1 MKKFL
6 YSAFLMLLLATFLLA
21 GLWRFYPDQVLNRLA
36 RPLVETVATDLLAAE
51 VRIGQLIRTETGLEI
66 RDLSVTAPP
75 HLLATL
81 PRVEL
86 NFSLASLWHR
96 QLDALHVA
104 GPRVAII
111 PAQQRGAAPDTAPDT
126 APDLPHRLPLTI
138 GRLTVADGLL
148 SLTTPDR
155 QWQLR
160 QLNFSGA
167 LQAKSDFLFSAF
179 FGADETHP
187 LAITGSAEL
196 APQPSLTLERLSWR
210 NRQLLAA
217 PLSIALAGSN
227 VRFGRGV
234 FQLNQFDH
242 LQLRDIL
249 AALGRPSPFP
259 ADLVFSLTE
268 ITVLFAPDEQPVRL
282 EVQVAQGRVG
292 RNGVTGAFTA
302 LKGVISG
309 GADGWEVAGRL
320 QGPGDAT
327 LAWNARRAG
336 DSRLT
341 GQAQLTIPDPGRLA
355 AELFGAPPLHLS
367 GGLQL
372 AAEYVLDKD
381 RLALNIDLHGRSAPR
396 PEDAFLLD
404 IGLLDGR
411 GELLL
416 AAGKEQ
422 FALTLQLASQPFFS
436 VGGDFRQLSFTLAP
450 TALADL
456 DKLLGPGHIPE
467 QIRSA
472 SGLAGTGQFSRDA
485 GQWAGK
491 IRVSAA
497 EMVLPGLVLNDIA
510 GRSSVQLA
518 SGRISFEEAVF
529 AFALARQEELSARV
543 EVRAA
548 GQLTPR
554 NFSLALQQLSLAQL
568 NYLSPDGQTGIG
580 AAALD
585 LRGVVEGP
593 WSNGPL
599 AVDVQGSVAA
609 GEILSGAFY
618 ADLSAYRADLSV
630 TGKFAPGSLRLTA
643 DSVTIEVPQLGSL
656 TAAGRFGPEQIS
668 AQGQLA
674 VADLAASYGERI
686 GPLLSDFSPALDGL
700 LLAGAMS
707 LDGRLLWNP
716 DRWQTNGTLRFA
728 ELDASWPPRR
738 LELVD
743 GSGSVPFAF
752 SSAPA
757 ASAAEPGAASVGT
770 MSFGSFSAGPASL
783 KQGRLEL
790 AASNNRF
797 RVRSPLLL
805 QLAEGRLAIEQL
817 TLSLSDGQLQGSV
830 QIEIAEVELEALTEQ
845 LGLPVMQGRVSA
857 DLGTILYADRQLSS
871 DGVAEI
877 EVFGGRFQLRNMRY
891 RDPFSS
897 YPAFHADIDFS
908 GLDLL
913 QATRTFDFGEING
926 LLDGHIHGLKLFGS
940 TPAAFDAAVATRPRG
955 KRNISVKALKNIS
968 VLSQGGIASVLS
980 QGVYRFIDFY
990 RYRTIGFKCS
1000 LENDIFTLVGTA
1012 RPGSDRYLVHGGLLP
1027 PRIDIITS
1035 TPTISFKEMIDRIGR
1050 IDRAGD

>member
-1 MKKFL
+1 
-6 YSAFLMLLLATFLLA
+6 
-21 GLWRFYPDQVLNRLA
+21 
-36 RPLVETVATDLLAAE
+36 
-51 VRIGQLIRTETGLEI
+51 
-66 RDLSVTAPP
+66 
-75 HLLATL
+75 
-81 PRVEL
+81 
-86 NFSLASLWHR
+86 
-96 QLDALHVA
+96 
-104 GPRVAII
+104 
-111 PAQQRGAAPDTAPDT
+111 
-126 APDLPHRLPLTI
+126 
-138 GRLTVADGLL
+138 
-148 SLTTPDR
+148 
-155 QWQLR
+155 
-160 QLNFSGA
+160 
-167 LQAKSDFLFSAF
+167 
-179 FGADETHP
+179 
-187 LAITGSAEL
+187 
-196 APQPSLTLERLSWR
+196 
-210 NRQLLAA
+210 
-217 PLSIALAGSN
+217 
-227 VRFGRGV
+227 
-234 FQLNQFDH
+234 
-242 LQLRDIL
+242 
-249 AALGRPSPFP
+249 
-259 ADLVFSLTE
+259 
-268 ITVLFAPDEQPVRL
+268 
-282 EVQVAQGRVG
+282 
-292 RNGVTGAFTA
+292 
-302 LKGVISG
+302 
-309 GADGWEVAGRL
+309 
-320 QGPGDAT
+320 
-327 LAWNARRAG
+327 
-336 DSRLT
+336 
-341 GQAQLTIPDPGRLA
+341 
-355 AELFGAPPLHLS
+355 
-367 GGLQL
+367 
-372 AAEYVLDKD
+372 
-381 RLALNIDLHGRSAPR
+381 
-396 PEDAFLLD
+396 
-404 IGLLDGR
+404 
-411 GELLL
+411 
-416 AAGKEQ
+416 
-422 FALTLQLASQPFFS
+422 
-436 VGGDFRQLSFTLAP
+436 
-450 TALADL
+450 
-456 DKLLGPGHIPE
+456 
-467 QIRSA
+467 
-472 SGLAGTGQFSRDA
+472 
-485 GQWAGK
+485 
-491 IRVSAA
+491 
-497 EMVLPGLVLNDIA
+497 
-510 GRSSVQLA
+510 
-518 SGRISFEEAVF
+518 
-529 AFALARQEELSARV
+529 
-543 EVRAA
+543 
-548 GQLTPR
+548 
-554 NFSLALQQLSLAQL
+554 
-568 NYLSPDGQTGIG
+568 
-580 AAALD
+580 
-585 LRGVVEGP
+585 
-593 WSNGPL
+593 
-599 AVDVQGSVAA
+599 
-609 GEILSGAFY
+609 
-618 ADLSAYRADLSV
+618 
-630 TGKFAPGSLRLTA
+630 
-643 DSVTIEVPQLGSL
+643 
-656 TAAGRFGPEQIS
+656 
-668 AQGQLA
+668 
-674 VADLAASYGERI
+674 
-686 GPLLSDFSPALDGL
+686 
-700 LLAGAMS
+700 MS